1 MLLLA
6 LVLEG
11 GFVCLWGFLFVAG
24 VFFVCL
30 FWLVG
35 GFLGFFVCMGVFLF
49 SFWIRVGVFF
59 GTSVVGVFSVILICR
74 LNIR

>member
-1 MLLLA
+1 MRLFA
-6 LVLEG
+6 CGV
-11 GFVCLWGFLFVAG
+11 FCLCLG

-35 GFLGFFVCMGVFLF
+35 GFLGFFVCMGFFLF
-49 SFWIRVGVFF
+49 SFWIRVGGFF